1 MRHELQHV
9 CCAQSVMRRIGVV
22 MTGEVGRRS
31 EHPQGGLPAS
41 ERTTVHRAVIGL
53 GLYAVAFGASFGAVS
68 VSSGLSLVQTM
79 LLSLVMFS
87 GASQFAFVGVAAT
100 SAPLA
105 AIPAALLLAVRNAF
119 YGVTMSQIL
128 QPSGWRRVVAAQFV
142 IDETTALAIGQ
153 PRARVQRYAFWLAG
167 MLLFLLWNVGTLGG
181 ALIGSAVDPSALG
194 LDVAAPA
201 AFLALLWGTL
211 EKTENRWVAVVSAVV
226 ALAMVPLVPNGVP
239 VLSAAAVA
247 VTAGLLSGRKATS
260 R

>member
-1 MRHELQHV
+1 MH
-9 CCAQSVMRRIGVV
+9 AM
-22 MTGEVGRRS
+22 
-31 EHPQGGLPAS
+31 S
-41 ERTTVHRAVIGL
+41 ERVTAGGGGQAEPDTVHLQTPERSAVRRAVIGL

-68 VSSGLSLVQTM
+68 VSSGVSVGQTVV
-79 LLSLVMFS
+79 LSLVMFS

-128 QPSGWRRVVAAQFV
+128 QPRGWRRLVAAQFV

-153 PRARVQRYAFWLAG
+153 PSRRAQRYAFWTAG
-167 MLLFLLWNVGTLGG
+167 MLLFLLWNLGTLAG

-211 EKTENRWVAVVSAVV
+211 KKAENRWVALIAA
-226 ALAMVPLVPNGVP
+226 ALALSMVPVVPAGVP
-239 VLSAAAVA
+239 VLTAAAVA
-247 VTAGLLSGRKATS
+247 VVAGLLAVRKATK

>member
-1 MRHELQHV
+1 VTEDV
-9 CCAQSVMRRIGVV
+9 GEQSE
-22 MTGEVGRRS
+22 TEPDS
-31 EHPQGGLPAS
+31 LPATQRS
-41 ERTTVHRAVIGL
+41 AVLRAVIGL

-68 VSSGLSLVQTM
+68 VSSGLSIGQTV

-87 GASQFAFVGVAAT
+87 GASQFAFVGVAVTA
-100 SAPLA
+100 APLA

-128 QPSGWRRVVAAQFV
+128 EPRGWRRLVAAHFV

-153 PRARVQRYAFWLAG
+153 PTRRAQRYAFWTAG
-167 MLLFLLWNVGTLGG
+167 MFLFALWNLGTLGG
-181 ALIGSAVDPSALG
+181 GLVGSAVDPSALG

-201 AFLALLWGTL
+201 AFLTLLWPTL
-211 EKTENRWVAVVSAVV
+211 KKAENRWVAVIAV
-226 ALAMVPLVPNGVP
+226 ALALALVPLVPTGVP

-247 VTAGLLSGRKATS
+247 VVAGLFVGRKATT

>member
-1 MRHELQHV
+1 
-9 CCAQSVMRRIGVV
+9 
-22 MTGEVGRRS
+22 MTGDGAGQSGHDQGELPPTHRS
-31 EHPQGGLPAS
+31 LVQ
-41 ERTTVHRAVIGL
+41 RAVIGL

-68 VSSGLSLVQTM
+68 VSSGLSLAQTM

-87 GASQFAFVGVAAT
+87 GASQFAFVGVVAT

-119 YGVTMSQIL
+119 YGVPMSQIL
-128 QPSGWRRVVAAQFV
+128 QPRGRRRLVAAQFV

-153 PRARVQRYAFWLAG
+153 TSVRVQRYAFWLAG
-167 MLLFLLWNVGTLGG
+167 TLLFLLWNVGTLAGG
-181 ALIGSAVDPSALG
+181 LIGSAVDPSALG

-201 AFLALLWGTL
+201 AFLALLWEAL
-211 EKTENRWVAVVSAVV
+211 KKTENRWVAVIAAAV

-247 VTAGLLSGRKATS
+247 VLAGVLSGRRTRS